1 VDVWVVLSRIADAF
15 VSGWNALAVAAGP
28 SWPAYAIAGGCI
40 FVSLLLLV
48 VALLKRGGQPAQNE
62 AGDALPQPT
71 VLVQTAFSDRDAR
84 TAVAMAAA
92 AAPQVGPQTLEQRYA
107 EQERQARAVARPDPR
122 YVEPRHSEPRY
133 VEAPRYHDPRYV
145 EPRYEEPRYDE
156 RYDER
161 RYADRRAYDP
171 RYEERR
177 YAPEPRYAEPR
188 YVERHSEP
196 RYVDPHQPRS
206 FDPRYEEP
214 RYLEE
219 PRYAEPRYAEPR
231 LLEAPRRLEPPR
243 PEIEQRP
250 VPLPMPE
257 PLALPA
263 PVSQAPARPVAP
275 PPAKRWWSKG
285 ISASEGFAAHGRG
298 TFMTEAMPR
307 FDTRDIPST
316 LDAPALTMTGST
328 REILARLEAKRG
340 SRVIAI
346 IHREHSK
353 RNWLDVLDLED
364 TLTAI
369 RKAPKDKPLDIIL
382 HSAGGLIR
390 ASQQIARAIKAH
402 RGKTTV
408 FIPYYALG
416 STTFMAFAA
425 DEIVMSAHSAMS
437 PVDPFVGAGPASSV
451 LQGIKGKSVER
462 IEDETIISADI
473 AKKMLDEARRLT
485 CELMDDPRDHQGVCK
500 LADELV
506 SGKWS
511 RDRAITAPIAKEL
524 GLNVSLTMPNDVYEL
539 VRSCRRATE
548 KELSSVTYLDDKSRD
563 ETRGESYR
571 ERQRY
576 AGPVGV
582 LDSGVAAIAE
592 REPTVFPQYSK
603 STSRSVWLANA
614 GVQVPA
620 LAADRAQALI
630 RRIEEVRGSRVV
642 CVIHGENMEND
653 QFNFADL
660 EDVLSALVASDPTR
674 PLDIILHTQGGNS
687 FAGRQIARAIKA
699 HRARK
704 TVFVPYFAMS
714 AGTRVALA
722 ADQIV
727 MGAQATLG
735 PIDTQLYGMPAPS
748 ILQLLALKPQEAIKD
763 EFLILAEEARKIM
776 AEGRATACD
785 LLQGTYTLDGSCAI
799 ADEMIGG
806 KWSHGFPIMSNTARA
821 LGLNVSTDLP
831 DIFYDLVRCFRHAG
845 GEDPSVLFIPR

>member
-1 VDVWVVLSRIADAF
+1 MGSVDVWVVLSRIADAF
-15 VSGWNALAVAAGP
+15 VSGWNGLAVMAGP
-28 SWPAYAIAGGCI
+28 SWPAYAIAGACI
-40 FVSLLLLV
+40 LVSLLLLV
-48 VALLKRGGQPAQNE
+48 FALFKRAAPGERRE

-71 VLVQTAFSDRDAR
+71 VLVQTAFSESDAR
-84 TAVAMAAA
+84 AVEAVVEAPRAPAA
-92 AAPQVGPQTLEQRYA
+92 QTFEQRYA
-107 EQERQARAVARPDPR
+107 EQERARPRPEPRRVEPRYADQPREPRYQDPR
-122 YVEPRHSEPRY
+122 YQ
-133 VEAPRYHDPRYV
+133 DPRYV
-145 EPRYEEPRYDE
+145 EPRYEEPRYDD

-161 RYADRRAYDP
+161 RYVERREIDP

-177 YAPEPRYAEPR
+177 YAPEPRYADPR
-188 YVERHSEP
+188 YADP
-196 RYVDPHQPRS
+196 REVDPRAYQRPVE
-206 FDPRYEEP
+206 PRYEEP
-214 RYLEE
+214 RYEE
-219 PRYAEPRYAEPR
+219 PRYVERR
-231 LLEAPRRLEPPR
+231 LLEAPREMPR
-243 PEIEQRP
+243 PA
-250 VPLPMPE
+250 PMPQ

-263 PVSQAPARPVAP
+263 PASPAPVSQLPARPVVA
-275 PPAKRWWSKG
+275 PPAKRWWGRG
-285 ISASEGFAAHGRG
+285 ISADEGFSAHGRG
-298 TFMTEAMPR
+298 TFITEAMPR

-425 DEIVMSAHSAMS
+425 DEIVMSAHAAMS

-451 LQGIKGKSVER
+451 LQGIKGKSIER
-462 IEDETIISADI
+462 VEDETIISADI

-485 CELMDDPRDHQGVCK
+485 CELMDDARDHQGVCR

-548 KELSSVTYLDDKSRD
+548 KEMSSVTYLDDKDRD

-582 LDSGVAAIAE
+582 LDSGVAAMAE
-592 REPTVFPQYSK
+592 RTPAVFPQYTK
-603 STSRSVWLANA
+603 SSSRSVWLAHA

-620 LAADRAQALI
+620 LAADRAGALI

-785 LLQGTYTLDGSCAI
+785 LLQGTYTLDRSCAI

-806 KWSHGFPIMSNTARA
+806 KWSHGFPIMANTAKA

>member
-1 VDVWVVLSRIADAF
+1 M
-15 VSGWNALAVAAGP
+15 AGP

-40 FVSLLLLV
+40 LVSVLLLV
-48 VALLKRGGQPAQNE
+48 FALLKRAAPGERRE

-71 VLVQTAFSDRDAR
+71 VLMQTAFSESDAR
-84 TAVAMAAA
+84 SVEAAA
-92 AAPQVGPQTLEQRYA
+92 AVEAAKVAPPQTFEQRYA
-107 EQERQARAVARPDPR
+107 EQERARPRAEPR
-122 YVEPRHSEPRY
+122 YVEPRYADQHREPRY
-133 VEAPRYHDPRYV
+133 QDPRYV

-156 RYDER
+156 PRYDER
-161 RYADRRAYDP
+161 RYVERREIDP

-177 YAPEPRYAEPR
+177 YAPEPRYADPRYAHPRDVDPRAYHPRHVEPR
-188 YVERHSEP
+188 Y
-196 RYVDPHQPRS
+196 
-206 FDPRYEEP
+206 
-214 RYLEE
+214 EE

-231 LLEAPRRLEPPR
+231 LLEAPRRLESPR
-243 PEIEQRP
+243 ETQRAQ
-250 VPLPMPE
+250 PMPE

-263 PVSQAPARPVAP
+263 PVSQAPVSQLPVRPVVA
-275 PPAKRWWSKG
+275 PPAKRWWGKG
-285 ISASEGFAAHGRG
+285 ISANDGFSAYGRG
-298 TFMTEAMPR
+298 TFITEAMPR

-451 LQGIKGKSVER
+451 LQGIKGKAVER
-462 IEDETIISADI
+462 VEDETIISADI

-485 CELMDDPRDHQGVCK
+485 CELMDDARDHQGVCR

-548 KELSSVTYLDDKSRD
+548 KEMSSVTYLDDKDRD

-592 REPTVFPQYSK
+592 RSPSVFPQYTK
-603 STSRSVWLANA
+603 STSRSVWLAHA

-620 LAADRAQALI
+620 LAADRAGALI

-699 HRARK
+699 HSARK

-785 LLQGTYTLDGSCAI
+785 LLAGTYTLDGSCAI

-806 KWSHGFPIMSNTARA
+806 KWSHGFPIMANTAKA

>member
-1 VDVWVVLSRIADAF
+1 MTAAD
-15 VSGWNALAVAAGP
+15 
-28 SWPAYAIAGGCI
+28 
-40 FVSLLLLV
+40 
-48 VALLKRGGQPAQNE
+48 
-62 AGDALPQPT
+62 
-71 VLVQTAFSDRDAR
+71 
-84 TAVAMAAA
+84 
-92 AAPQVGPQTLEQRYA
+92 
-107 EQERQARAVARPDPR
+107 
-122 YVEPRHSEPRY
+122 
-133 VEAPRYHDPRYV
+133 
-145 EPRYEEPRYDE
+145 
-156 RYDER
+156 
-161 RYADRRAYDP
+161 
-171 RYEERR
+171 
-177 YAPEPRYAEPR
+177 
-188 YVERHSEP
+188 
-196 RYVDPHQPRS
+196 
-206 FDPRYEEP
+206 
-214 RYLEE
+214 
-219 PRYAEPRYAEPR
+219 
-231 LLEAPRRLEPPR
+231 
-243 PEIEQRP
+243 
-250 VPLPMPE
+250 
-257 PLALPA
+257 
-263 PVSQAPARPVAP
+263 
-275 PPAKRWWSKG
+275 
-285 ISASEGFAAHGRG
+285 GFAAHARA
-298 TFMTEAMPR
+298 TYVTEAMPK
-307 FDTRDIPST
+307 FDTRDIPSV

-346 IHREHSK
+346 VHREHSK
-353 RNWLDVLDLED
+353 RNWLDVIDLED
-364 TLTAI
+364 ALTAI

-390 ASQQIARAIKAH
+390 ASQQIARAIHAH

-408 FIPYYALG
+408 FVPYYALG

-425 DEIVMSAHSAMS
+425 DEIVMSAHAALS

-451 LQGIKGKSVER
+451 LEAIKGKPIER
-462 IEDETIISADI
+462 VEDETVISADI
-473 AKKMLDEARRLT
+473 AKKMLDEARKLT
-485 CELMDDPRDHQGVCK
+485 CELMDDVRDHNAVCR

-511 RDRAITAPIAKEL
+511 RDRAITAPLAKEL
-524 GLNVSLTMPNDVYEL
+524 GLNVSLQMPNDVYEL
-539 VRSCRRATE
+539 VRSCRRASE
-548 KELSSVTYLDDKSRD
+548 KDMSSVAYLDDKERD
-563 ETRGESYR
+563 EPRGGSYR

-582 LDSGVAAIAE
+582 MDSGVAAMAE
-592 REPTVFPQYSK
+592 RAAGVASVFPQYARQ
-603 STSRSVWLANA
+603 TQRSVWLAHA

-620 LAADRAQALI
+620 LAAERAESLI
-630 RRIEEVRGSRVV
+630 RRIEQVRGSRVI

-660 EDVLSALVASDPTR
+660 EDVLSALVANDPTK

-699 HRARK
+699 HPARK

-727 MGAQATLG
+727 MGAHATLG

-748 ILQLLALKPQEAIKD
+748 ILQLLQLKPQETIKD

-785 LLQGTYTLDGSCAI
+785 LLQGTYTNDGSCAI

-806 KWSHGFPIMSNTARA
+806 KWSHGFPIMSNTAKA
-821 LGLNVSTDLP
+821 LGLNVTTDLP